1 MAEAKRDG
9 NQVTTLLGSYN
20 GTPVNMKVDNTTGYL
35 KAVIYNRVLSPPSV
49 TPSVDEKDDNS
60 VSSALGSYNGT
71 PKPLMVT
78 NADGYLRAVN
88 N

>member
-1 MAEAKRDG
+1 MAEAQRDG
-9 NQVTTLLGSYN
+9 NQVTTLIGSYN
-20 GTPVNMKVDNTTGYL
+20 GVAVNMKVDTATGYL
-35 KAVIYNRVLSPPSV
+35 KAVIYNQVLSPPSV
-49 TPSVDEKDDNS
+49 TPSDDAKDDNG
-60 VSSALGSYNGT
+60 VSSALGTYSGS

>member
-1 MAEAKRDG
+1 MAQANRDS
-9 NQVTTLLGSYN
+9 NQVTAALGSFN
-20 GTPVNMKVDNTTGYL
+20 GVPTQLKVEHATGYL
-35 KAVIYNRVLSPPSV
+35 KAVIYNQVLAAPSV
-49 TPSVDEKDDNS
+49 TPSVSEKDDNQ
-60 VSSALGSYNGT
+60 VSSALGSFNGT